1 LSVQQGY
8 AIPWN
13 VIDQAAVNGVYDS
26 EALSCLLV
34 EAPSCLLMEAPNC
47 LLVEAPSC
55 LLVEAPN
62 CLLVEAPSYLLV
74 EAPSCLLVE
83 PLSCLLVF
91 SQVNTIVAC
100 LNLVNRLVPWVG
112 SIPNR

>member
-26 EALSCLLV
+26 EALS
-34 EAPSCLLMEAPNC
+34 
-47 LLVEAPSC
+47 
-55 LLVEAPN
+55 